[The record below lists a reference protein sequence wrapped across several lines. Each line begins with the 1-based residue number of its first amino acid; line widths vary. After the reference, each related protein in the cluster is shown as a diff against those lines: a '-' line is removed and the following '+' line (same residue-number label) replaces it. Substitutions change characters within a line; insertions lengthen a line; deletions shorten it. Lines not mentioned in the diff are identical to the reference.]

1 MGKKSTSKFSDT
13 RLDKVFSGLV
23 ASMVTRF
30 TATIR
35 QLGQGTSEEMRYGR
49 FINNAKVNPDVLLE
63 HYWKEIKTDFKD
75 KHILVINDTS
85 TVGFAHRSDREG
97 LGYVGPK
104 TTKSGFDLHPSL
116 MVDATNSHLYGIGG
130 ITIQKTEFIK
140 TEEDKALQLQNR
152 KDNWKIPFE
161 DKERYKWFTSPQ
173 KAINNCAGA
182 AKYTLIGDR
191 ESDIYDLIA
200 RTLQNNWEFVY
211 RSKTNRR
218 IEPQL
223 SAKTL
228 YKVIDNWQIADTYE
242 LNLPATKK
250 RSAHLA
256 TMELKFGTVN
266 IERPKSHPDK
276 DLPAS
281 IKLQVVEVKE
291 QPQTVVG
298 DEKAVHW
305 LILTSHPTDTIEQA
319 RQIIQ
324 WYQWR
329 WIIEELF
336 RTLKTKG
343 IDIEKSE
350 VETYNALTN
359 LSTLALIAASQ
370 VMQLVRA
377 RDGQSEQKMED
388 SFFEAEQECLLR
400 LNNKLEGRTQKLKN
414 PYPADSLAFATW
426 VIARLGG
433 WSGYQ
438 SKRPAGPITIINGL
452 ARFHNIMEG
461 FYLRL

>member
-1 MGKKSTSKFSDT
+1 
-13 RLDKVFSGLV
+13 
-23 ASMVTRF
+23 
-30 TATIR
+30 
-35 QLGQGTSEEMRYGR
+35 
-49 FINNAKVNPDVLLE
+49 
-63 HYWKEIKTDFKD
+63 
-75 KHILVINDTS
+75 
-85 TVGFAHRSDREG
+85 
-97 LGYVGPK
+97 
-104 TTKSGFDLHPSL
+104 
-116 MVDATNSHLYGIGG
+116 
-130 ITIQKTEFIK
+130 
-140 TEEDKALQLQNR
+140 
-152 KDNWKIPFE
+152 
-161 DKERYKWFTSPQ
+161 
-173 KAINNCAGA
+173 
-182 AKYTLIGDR
+182 
-191 ESDIYDLIA
+191 
-200 RTLQNNWEFVY
+200 
-211 RSKTNRR
+211 
-218 IEPQL
+218 
-223 SAKTL
+223 
-228 YKVIDNWQIADTYE
+228 
-242 LNLPATKK
+242 
-250 RSAHLA
+250 
-256 TMELKFGTVN
+256 
-266 IERPKSHPDK
+266 
-276 DLPAS
+276 
-281 IKLQVVEVKE
+281 
-291 QPQTVVG
+291 VVG